1 MSQVELFA
9 NLSPLNTVVSKS
21 DLVDFLIFQP
31 WIDSRVEIVS
41 SFNGPIYLFSVAIP
55 KGENVIN
62 VTFPFFWFGS
72 ALIVGLISFQFLP
85 WKYWQMALLFSYPKR
100 FHVFFKGSSP
110 QWIKTNFLQGLS
122 QAFPWGNAL
131 GAVLYDWGTFR
142 MFLILYSFLFLDAYL
157 CTTFCDNPNVYKRI
171 VHPLLI
177 SHLHH
182 NYNLVNNLCSLSRCY
197 EARHHLVVR
206 LKTFEGF
213 NLLICTIACLQN

>member
-1 MSQVELFA
+1 M
-9 NLSPLNTVVSKS
+9 
-21 DLVDFLIFQP
+21 
-31 WIDSRVEIVS
+31 EIVS
-41 SFNGPIYLFSVAIP
+41 SFNEPIYLFSVAIP

-62 VTFPFFWFGS
+62 VTFPLFWFGS
-72 ALIVGLISFQFLP
+72 ALIVGLISFQFPP

-100 FHVFFKGSSP
+100 FHVSEGSSP

-177 SHLHH
+177 SHLRQ
-182 NYNLVNNLCSLSRCY
+182 NYNVVNNLCSLSRCY
-197 EARHHLVVR
+197 DARHHLVVR
-206 LKTFEGF
+206 LKTFECF